1 MAVIVLDTFNGTDGS
16 SPSGA
21 LIMNAA
27 GDLFGMTTDGGA
39 DGLGEVFEITDTNG
53 SYASTPTV
61 LSSFTGA
68 DGAAFPS
75 FSMAAAGDLF
85 ASARKG
91 TRVP

>member
-21 LIMNAA
+21 LIMDAA

-39 DGLGEVFEITDTNG
+39 DGLGEVFEIADTNG

-61 LSSFTGA
+61 V
-68 DGAAFPS
+68 
-75 FSMAAAGDLF
+75 FSAYNPGYPEDAAAPDN
-85 ASARKG
+85 
-91 TRVP
+91 P